1 MTIVAN
7 VYEDTKGVNLIGA
20 FAFSTL
26 PRVGEKFLLP
36 SSDNGLDTMTVIEVF
51 YEAIPAKE
59 ADDMIPKHGENTRLY
74 CMRSPFVES
83 DDPEWRRT

>member
-1 MTIVAN
+1 MTIFAN
-7 VYEDTKGVNLIGA
+7 VYEDTKGVTLVGS

-36 SSDNGLDTMTVIEVF
+36 SSGVGLDTMTVVEVF
-51 YEAIPAKE
+51 YEAIPANE
-59 ADDMIPKHGENTRLY
+59 ADDTIPKHGENTRLY
-74 CMRSPFVES
+74 CMRSPFTES